1 MHDQPSSPGDAGAE
15 TVRVALASA
24 WRRDSAVH
32 GEQHWWCVA
41 ATGLDLAAGVPGADR
56 ELTLLFGLL
65 HDTRRENDSHD
76 PEHGPRASLYAREL
90 HAAGTLRLGADRLE
104 LLCHAMDQHTL
115 GLRSDDPTVGVCWDA
130 DRLHLPRVGTTLDP
144 ARFSTSVALGTEQV
158 LRAAERRAQAI
169 DWPLLVG
176 RALT

>member
-65 HDTRRENDSHD
+65 HDTRRENDSYD
-76 PEHGPRASLYAREL
+76 PEHGPR
-90 HAAGTLRLGADRLE
+90 
-104 LLCHAMDQHTL
+104 AMDQHTL

>member
-1 MHDQPSSPGDAGAE
+1 MRDQPSSPRSTGAE
-15 TVRVALASA
+15 AVRVVLAGA
-24 WRRDSAVH
+24 WRRDSALH

-41 ATGLDLAAGVPGADR
+41 ATGLDLAAAVPRADR

-76 PEHGPRASLYAREL
+76 PEHGPRASLYARQL
-90 HAAGTLRLGADRLE
+90 QAAGTLRLGPDRLE
-104 LLCHAMDQHTL
+104 LLCRAMDEHTL
-115 GLRSDDPTVGVCWDA
+115 GLRSPDPTVGVCWDA

-144 ARFSTSVALGTEQV
+144 ARLSTGVALE
-158 LRAAERRAQAI
+158 AAQLLHAAKRRAQPV

-176 RALT
+176 RAVA